1 MIRHVVIFQCDEAK
15 ASQEELEGIKCD
27 LEKLVDLIPELLKI
41 EVGVNMNSAE
51 KQHISLIADT
61 EDMAALDAYSKH
73 PEHVKVGT
81 RLRKIMTGRTC
92 VDYTI

>member
-27 LEKLVDLIPELLKI
+27 LENLVDLIPELLSI
-41 EVGVNMNSAE
+41 EVGLNANSAE
-51 KQHISLIADT
+51 NQHISLIADT
-61 EDMAALDAYSKH
+61 EDMAGLEAYSKH
-73 PEHVKVGT
+73 PEHMKVGA
-81 RLRKIMTGRTC
+81 RLREIMTGRTC